1 MKYQLDIY
9 GCLYLGITISFIIG
23 IIFNINN
30 ILNCLTTY
38 NYQVWICNVNSQLIL
53 TIGLG
58 ILWSIMTIFHII
70 SLFCI
75 KEVNKNE

>member
-38 NYQVWICNVNSQLIL
+38 NYQVWICDVNSQLIL

-58 ILWSIMTIFHII
+58 ILWSIMTTFHII

-75 KEVNKNE
+75 K